1 MKRAVHNCRGM
12 TLIEMLIVITIL
24 GILGAFV
31 YPHFQ
36 YATDDADENVHKQQL
51 RIIRLAI
58 QMYQIQHGGNIPDLV
73 TNWDPLTQTST
84 NKGHTCGPYLQA
96 VPASHKRSNVF
107 DGWKVDPPGRYGF
120 VYDYHGGSGT
130 GDIYATN
137 GSGKKLYKW

>member
-1 MKRAVHNCRGM
+1 M
-12 TLIEMLIVITIL
+12 TLIEMLIAIAIL
-24 GILGAFV
+24 GILAALV

-58 QMYQIQHGGNIPDLV
+58 QMYQIQHGGQIPNLLV
-73 TNWDPLTQTST
+73 NWDDLTKTST
-84 NKGHTCGPYLQA
+84 YKGHAYGPYLTE
-96 VPASHKRSNVF
+96 VPINHKRSNIF
-107 DGWKVDPPGRYGF
+107 DGWKVDPPDRCGF

-130 GDIYATN
+130 GEIYATN